1 MKKIILPLV
10 LLILTIGCSDKK
22 EILELYSPEAF
33 AFYVDEGWELNA
45 SCRVKGFVQKE
56 IGGKY
61 SAKLS
66 YSVDIVNTDGKVI
79 KNVDEGLVDE
89 KADEEISDLPINVQI
104 QIDSSYSP
112 GLYQIIIYVR
122 DDFGNQNSSIQ
133 REFELESE

>member
-1 MKKIILPLV
+1 MKKVILPLV
-10 LLILTIGCSDKK
+10 VLILTIGCSEKK
-22 EILELYSPEAF
+22 EIFELYSPEAF
-33 AFYVDEGWELNA
+33 AFSVDEGWELNA

-56 IGGKY
+56 IGDKY

-66 YSVDIVNTDGKVI
+66 YSVDIINTEGKVI
-79 KNVDEGLVDE
+79 KNVDEGFVDK
-89 KADEEISDLPINVQI
+89 KADEKIADLPVNVQI

-122 DDFGNQNSSIQ
+122 DDFGNLSSSIQ